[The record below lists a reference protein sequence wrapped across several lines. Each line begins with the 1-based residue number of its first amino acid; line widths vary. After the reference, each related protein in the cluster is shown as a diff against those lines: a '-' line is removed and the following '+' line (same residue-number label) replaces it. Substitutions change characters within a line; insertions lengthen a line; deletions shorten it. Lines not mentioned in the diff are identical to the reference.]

1 MKTGIVSAVA
11 VQGRLS
17 MEMTPVH
24 GWDIE
29 LRLSKQLS
37 KKGKVAVY
45 KIRHNADVA
54 HFLPGLE
61 IFVPA
66 KLVVKKSRA
75 PGRESVSERQP
86 IWQSWPGLKS
96 RYPLYI
102 LMGL

>member
-54 HFLPGLE
+54 HFLPGLD
-61 IFVPA
+61 IFDPA
-66 KLVVKKSRA
+66 KLVVKNRRTR
-75 PGRESVSERQP
+75 PRVS
-86 IWQSWPGLKS
+86 I
-96 RYPLYI
+96 
-102 LMGL
+102 